1 VIERLEET
9 PAGGPA
15 VVVALGAALFAVGT
29 WNFLRELASLTAASG
44 PVAAYLLDGLPALGI
59 VYLGVWLSR
68 SGFSSTRR
76 WQVAFGT
83 TAGAVIVA
91 GALAL
96 TILIRVVV
104 ENRTVGEPVFAL
116 LVNAGAGAIA
126 GGIVGITYARARND
140 AAGAARARDRFE
152 FLNSMLRHDV
162 LNRMTIIRARADFI
176 AESVDGREREFA
188 ETISAQV
195 DAVSDEIDRTRA
207 VLDALDSDDASLRRV
222 DLTETLRDQARTLR
236 ATDESVTVETAVP
249 DGLTVRADELLSDVF
264 ANLLSNAVEHNDGD
278 EPRVWVEA
286 ERADEAVVV
295 RIADDGPGIPD
306 GMKDAVFRRDDTDI
320 HDNIAGSGFGLFFV
334 DTMVEKYGGAV
345 EVRDRDPTG
354 SVFVLRFR
362 PG

>member
-1 VIERLEET
+1 
-9 PAGGPA
+9 
-15 VVVALGAALFAVGT
+15 
-29 WNFLRELASLTAASG
+29 
-44 PVAAYLLDGLPALGI
+44 
-59 VYLGVWLSR
+59 
-68 SGFSSTRR
+68 
-76 WQVAFGT
+76 
-83 TAGAVIVA
+83 
-91 GALAL
+91 
-96 TILIRVVV
+96 
-104 ENRTVGEPVFAL
+104 
-116 LVNAGAGAIA
+116 
-126 GGIVGITYARARND
+126 
-140 AAGAARARDRFE
+140 
-152 FLNSMLRHDV
+152 
-162 LNRMTIIRARADFI
+162 
-176 AESVDGREREFA
+176 
-188 ETISAQV
+188 
-195 DAVSDEIDRTRA
+195 